1 MLDQISNVY
10 IGSNISNRL
19 YSSNDFIWPNT
30 TGNLWNIIDN
40 PYGKTISN
48 FNVIYNGGQVDINWG
63 KTISGNINT
72 NTNINHTFSGI
83 TRSGISIISKNGAN
97 ITQINCG
104 TSSPKLSGTINLSS
118 FPNLQTFVC
127 DNNDITAI
135 NGYTSNTNIQTMQ
148 FNGNKVTG
156 SIPSLNAMTNLK
168 YFFAMNNNFSG
179 SLPSFSSS
187 VLEWIRVGVDG
198 DYTGPKIS
206 GAVPSLNS
214 LPSLTW
220 LELSNHNLSGP
231 LPALNNNPN
240 LQLLQVGNNP
250 GLNGNIPSFSNN
262 LIMTVVHVFGC
273 SFTGFAGGTVT
284 NILEQFYAFSN
295 QLTAAA
301 VNAILA
307 ALVTAGRTSANGKC
321 ECFLDGA
328 GNAAPTGQGISDVI
342 TLRNRGWIVHVN

>member
-1 MLDQISNVY
+1 MALTSITITPQ
-10 IGSNISNRL
+10 
-19 YSSNDFIWPNT
+19 F
-30 TGNLWNIIDN
+30 DN
-40 PYGKTISN
+40 ST
-48 FNVIYNGGQVDINWG
+48 V
-63 KTISGNINT
+63 T
-72 NTNINHTFSGI
+72 
-83 TRSGISIISKNGAN
+83 A
-97 ITQINCG
+97 INCG
-104 TSSPKLSGTINLSS
+104 TSTPKLSGTIDLSA
-118 FPNLQTFVC
+118 FTNLQSFVC
-127 DNNDITAI
+127 NNNDITAI
-135 NGYTSNTNIQTMQ
+135 TGYTSNTNIQNME
-148 FNGNKVTG
+148 FNGNRVTG
-156 SIPSLNAMTNLK
+156 SVPNLNAMTNLK
-168 YFFAMNNNFSG
+168 NFLARDNNFSG

-187 VLEWIRVGVDG
+187 VLEQIRIGVDG
-198 DYTGPKIS
+198 NYTGPKIS

-284 NILEQFYAFSN
+284 DILQQFYAFNN

-307 ALVTAGRTSANGKC
+307 ALVAAGRTSASGIC
-321 ECFLDGA
+321 QCYLDGT
-328 GNAAPTGQGISDVI
+328 GNAAPTGQGLIDRA
-342 TLRNRGWIVHVN
+342 TLQDRGWTVHTN